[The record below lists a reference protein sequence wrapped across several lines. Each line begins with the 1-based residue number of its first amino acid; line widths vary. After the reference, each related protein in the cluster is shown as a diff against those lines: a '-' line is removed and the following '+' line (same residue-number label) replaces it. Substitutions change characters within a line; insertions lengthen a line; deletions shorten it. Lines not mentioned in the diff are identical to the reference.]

1 MIPIAISQDDFN
13 RYIND
18 YLDLRL
24 KMNHQPSSILAAR
37 KDLNVFAT
45 YLQSKNIT
53 SIDGSTLL
61 DFMSW
66 LRTER
71 KNCSGSINRKQSSIR
86 MYIRHLA
93 LRNAPGAKELPV
105 AYLPRA
111 RDPYSGPVQTLEF
124 EEIIKILSAFN
135 KDSVIDKRNFILFS
149 LIYALGLRLSEAL
162 GINLEDIDVKKDLIT
177 IRGKGRKVRSIPLT
191 DQVKAML
198 LDWIVMRK
206 ALMNANSSHALF
218 ISKKGN
224 RLSLRMAEQA
234 FKKIRDTMDNLTI
247 TRVVP
252 HTLRH
257 AFASHAIDGEADVL
271 VLKTILGH
279 ASIKTTEIYLH
290 PSIKTLRKAVADH
303 VSSDILKELKDKR
316 VGVFRIQNRK
326 GHAA

>member
-1 MIPIAISQDDFN
+1 MIPVAINRDDYD
-13 RYIND
+13 RYIDD

-37 KDLNVFAT
+37 KNLNVFAT
-45 YLQSKNIT
+45 YLQNENIK

-93 LRNAPGAKELPV
+93 LRGAQGAKELPV
-105 AYLPRA
+105 ACLPRA

-124 EEIIKILSAFN
+124 EEIISILSAFN
-135 KDSVIDKRNFILFS
+135 KNSVIDKRNFVLFS

-162 GINLEDIDVKKDLIT
+162 GINLEDIDVKKDVIT

-191 DQVKAML
+191 DQVKDML

-206 ALMNANSSHALF
+206 ALLNSNSSHALF
-218 ISKKGN
+218 LSKKGN
-224 RLSLRMAEQA
+224 RLSPRMAEQA
-234 FKKIRDTMDNLTI
+234 FKLVRDTMDNLTI
-247 TRVVP
+247 ARVVP

-271 VLKTILGH
+271 VLKTIMGH

-290 PSIKTLRKAVADH
+290 PSIKSLRKAVADH
-303 VSSDILKELKDKR
+303 VSSDILNELKEKR
-316 VGVFRIQNRK
+316 VGVFKIQNRK
-326 GHAA
+326 EHAA